1 MKVSI
6 AFANDNAQVWRTY
19 EVDETATVQDVL
31 NQSGLIESYGLDI
44 NKQKVGVFGKF
55 TKLTA
60 KVQEGD
66 RIEIYEPIIRV
77 LDDEDDDDD
86 D

>member
-1 MKVSI
+1 MKVSV
-6 AFANDNAQVWRTY
+6 AYTVGGAQFWQNVV
-19 EVDETATVQDVL
+19 VDEDATVEDAINKSGVL
-31 NQSGLIESYGLDI
+31 DNYDI
-44 NKQKVGVFGKF
+44 NLKRQKIGVYGKF

-60 KVQEGD
+60 ALNEGD

-77 LDDEDDDDD
+77 LDEDDDDD